1 MTPATLRERLL
12 RCVRALEDTP
22 CAPGWNH
29 EELNDLIGKRERR
42 TAAVLV
48 AVVER
53 EDELSI
59 LFTRRNDQ
67 LSQHPGQVS
76 FPGGGIEAGDADV
89 IAAALRETHEE
100 VGIASELIQPFGYLD
115 AYESISNY
123 CITPVVAWLDSNYQ
137 AKPDPREVAEVFE
150 VPLRFFLDSAN
161 RRTLRMTYLGRE
173 RDVYEFVYAEQRIWG
188 VTAAMLLNLTR
199 RMEAVG

>member
-1 MTPATLRERLL
+1 MPPAELRERLL
-12 RCVRALEDTP
+12 RCVRKLDDTP

-42 TAAVLV
+42 IAAVLV

-53 EDELSI
+53 EGELCI

-76 FPGGGIEAGDADV
+76 FPGGGIEPGDADV
-89 IAAALRETHEE
+89 VAAALRETQEE
-100 VGIASELIQPFGYLD
+100 VGVAPSLIEPFGYLD

-123 CITPVVAWLDSNYQ
+123 CITPVVAWLDSNYL

-150 VPLRFFLDSAN
+150 VPLRFFLEADN
-161 RRTLRMTYLGRE
+161 LRTLRMSYLGRE

-188 VTAAMLLNLTR
+188 VTAAMLLNLIR
-199 RMEAVG
+199 RMDAAA

>member
-1 MTPATLRERLL
+1 MLRERLV
-12 RCVRALEDTP
+12 RCVRALDDAP

-29 EELNDLIGKRERR
+29 EELNDLAGRRERR
-42 TAAVLV
+42 TAAVLI
-48 AVVER
+48 AIVER
-53 EDELSI
+53 DDELCI

-76 FPGGGIEAGDADV
+76 FPGGGIEPDDTDA

-100 VGIASELIQPFGYLD
+100 VGVAPALVEPFGYLD

-123 CITPVVAWLDSNYQ
+123 CITPVVAWLDSNYH

-150 VPLRFFLDSAN
+150 VPLRFFLDAAN

-173 RDVYEFVYAEQRIWG
+173 WDVYEFVYAEQRIWG
-188 VTAAMLLNLTR
+188 VTAAMLLNLIR
-199 RMEAVG
+199 RMEAA